1 METPSKVQIWAAQFR
16 APFLLLA
23 IVLVLMGLA
32 LSLRYPSLEGF
43 NILHAVLLMIGI
55 VSAHISVNLFNE
67 YSDYKTGIDFDTNQ
81 TPFSGGTKMMIKGY
95 TNPKSVKIAA
105 YTTLI
110 IGLAIG
116 AYFTVVS
123 HWFLSIII
131 AIGALTTVYY
141 TTVLAKLML
150 GEFAS
155 GLSLGYL
162 VVVGVYIAMTA
173 NQSLPVSDIAPLE
186 VWLLSIPA
194 GILTSLLLH
203 LNEFPDIEADTKGGR
218 FHLLIKFGWKI
229 SSVIYILGMVATFG
243 TIIILPLL
251 GISSYWV
258 LLGLI
263 PLPIAIKACLTAYN
277 HGNNMEKL
285 VPALG
290 QNVMVVLGVD
300 LLLAVG
306 VFISAV

>member
-1 METPSKVQIWAAQFR
+1 MDSPSKINIWAAQFR

-23 IVLVLMGLA
+23 VVLVLMGLA
-32 LSLRYPSLEGF
+32 LSLRYPSMDGF
-43 NILHAVLLMIGI
+43 NILHAVLLLIGI

-67 YSDYKTGIDFDTNQ
+67 YSDYKTGIDFDTQQ
-81 TPFSGGTKMMIKGY
+81 TPFSGGTKMMIKGH

-105 YTTLI
+105 YTTLM

-123 HWFLSIII
+123 HWFLSILIVV
-131 AIGALTTVYY
+131 GALTTVYY

-155 GLSLGYL
+155 GLALGYL

-173 NQSLPVSDIAPLE
+173 NQGMPVSEIAPLE

-194 GILTSLLLH
+194 GILTSLLLL
-203 LNEFPDIEADTKGGR
+203 LNEFPDVEADTKGGR
-218 FHLLIKFGWKI
+218 FHLLIKFGWKK
-229 SSVIYILGMVATFG
+229 SAVIYILGMVATFG
-243 TIIILPLL
+243 TIIILPIL

-258 LLGLI
+258 LLALI
-263 PLPIAIKACLTAYN
+263 PIPIAVKASQTAIK
-277 HGNNMEKL
+277 HGDNMEKL

-290 QNVMVVLGVD
+290 QNVIVVLAVD
-300 LLLAVG
+300 FLLAVG
-306 VFISAV
+306 VFISAI

>member
-1 METPSKVQIWAAQFR
+1 METPSKGQIWAAQFR

-23 IVLVLMGLA
+23 VVLVLMGLS
-32 LSLRYPSLEGF
+32 LSLRHPSIDGF
-43 NILHAVLLMIGI
+43 NILHAVLLLIGI

-67 YSDYKTGIDFDTNQ
+67 YSDYKTGIDFDTEQ

-95 TNPKSVKIAA
+95 TSPKSVKLAA
-105 YTTLI
+105 YITLI

-131 AIGALTTVYY
+131 AVGAFTTVYY

-155 GLSLGYL
+155 GLALGYL

-173 NQSLPVSDIAPLE
+173 NQAMPVSEIAPLE

-194 GILTSLLLH
+194 GILTSLLLL

-243 TIIILPLL
+243 TIIILPIL

-263 PLPIAIKACLTAYN
+263 PLPIAIKACLTAFL
-277 HGNNMEKL
+277 HGDNMEKL